1 MPKISVIMSVYS
13 ERVDWIRKS
22 IDSILNQTYSDFEFI
37 IVNDKPNREENA
49 QLLEEYAACDSRIK
63 VLTNEENIG
72 LTKSL
77 NKAFALAEGE
87 FIARM
92 DADDMALPE
101 RFKIQLE
108 FMNAHPEIIA
118 SGGRACAINE
128 KDEVIGRVKMPTDVS
143 VIPYYTLFASP
154 LIHPA
159 SFFRNGT
166 IRYDEGFRY
175 AQDYALWTS
184 LIGNGYKLSNVKKPV
199 LKYRYSDTQIFKKHK
214 QRQAECAEKILR
226 HAFDNL
232 KICST
237 DELIG
242 NWKAINNK
250 QQVTNEQLMTLQMFV
265 IKFLNDNNNKLS
277 QRGYNYIANRLLL
290 NLILKEDNKNIINSI
305 RKYLDMRKQVNCSFD
320 TKTFALLCLNKNNN

>member
-37 IVNDKPNREENA
+37 IVNDKPDKEENA
-49 QLLEEYAACDSRIK
+49 QLLEEYAARDSRIK

-118 SGGRACAINE
+118 SGGSACIINE
-128 KDEVIGRVKMPTDVS
+128 KDEVIGRLKMPTDVS
-143 VIPYYTLFASP
+143 IIPYYCLLYTSDA
-154 LIHPA
+154 A
-159 SFFRNGT
+159 
-166 IRYDEGFRY
+166 DE
-175 AQDYALWTS
+175 
-184 LIGNGYKLSNVKKPV
+184 
-199 LKYRYSDTQIFKKHK
+199 
-214 QRQAECAEKILR
+214 
-226 HAFDNL
+226 
-232 KICST
+232 
-237 DELIG
+237 
-242 NWKAINNK
+242 
-250 QQVTNEQLMTLQMFV
+250 
-265 IKFLNDNNNKLS
+265 
-277 QRGYNYIANRLLL
+277 
-290 NLILKEDNKNIINSI
+290 
-305 RKYLDMRKQVNCSFD
+305 
-320 TKTFALLCLNKNNN
+320 

>member
-1 MPKISVIMSVYS
+1 M
-13 ERVDWIRKS
+13 
-22 IDSILNQTYSDFEFI
+22 
-37 IVNDKPNREENA
+37 
-49 QLLEEYAACDSRIK
+49 
-63 VLTNEENIG
+63 
-72 LTKSL
+72 
-77 NKAFALAEGE
+77 
-87 FIARM
+87 
-92 DADDMALPE
+92 
-101 RFKIQLE
+101 
-108 FMNAHPEIIA
+108 
-118 SGGRACAINE
+118 
-128 KDEVIGRVKMPTDVS
+128 
-143 VIPYYTLFASP
+143 
-154 LIHPA
+154 
-159 SFFRNGT
+159 
-166 IRYDEGFRY
+166 
-175 AQDYALWTS
+175 
-184 LIGNGYKLSNVKKPV
+184 IGNGYKLSNVKKPV

-265 IKFLNDNNNKLS
+265 IKFLNDNKNKLS